1 MTPSL
6 FGWIT
11 SYVAYIQHMRWRG
24 VAHHF
29 HDQRSKVVP
38 FFYHVRSVAQ
48 SLFHWFT
55 SYEIHA
61 QPMRSQCAAHHFQIK
76 RTKVKVIGVIWTL
89 LCLWFPAYLT
99 ELLHIWLTYNT
110 WGADVSCTIFRTKG
124 QRSRSYGSFD
134 FLTCPLCSSIPI
146 SPIQLIWYTHNPWGH
161 NVSCTISRSKCQRS
175 WSHGWFEVFAPWLP
189 PYLTK
194 SCHMCHTHNIWGCN
208 VSRPIFRMKGQ
219 RSRPHGSLQMLLIDM
234 YHRGSP

>member
-1 MTPSL
+1 
-6 FGWIT
+6 
-11 SYVAYIQHMRWRG
+11 MRYMHNPWGHNVLRTIS
-24 VAHHF
+24 
-29 HDQRSKVVP
+29 RSK
-38 FFYHVRSVAQ
+38 
-48 SLFHWFT
+48 
-55 SYEIHA
+55 E
-61 QPMRSQCAAHHFQIK
+61 
-76 RTKVKVIGVIWTL
+76 
-89 LCLWFPAYLT
+89 
-99 ELLHIWLTYNT
+99 
-110 WGADVSCTIFRTKG
+110 
-124 QRSRSYGSFD
+124 QRSRSYESFELCYVCG
-134 FLTCPLCSSIPI
+134 FLLIWPNNFIYGLHTTHEGPMCRAPFSGRKVKGQGHMDLSIFLPCPLCSSIPI

-208 VSRPIFRMKGQ
+208 VSRPIFRMKVQ